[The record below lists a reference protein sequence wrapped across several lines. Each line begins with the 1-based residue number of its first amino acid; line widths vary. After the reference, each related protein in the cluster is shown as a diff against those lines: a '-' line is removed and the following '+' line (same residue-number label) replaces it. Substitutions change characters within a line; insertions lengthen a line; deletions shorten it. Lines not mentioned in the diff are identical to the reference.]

1 MESDKRHHPPPEA
14 ERSIPELLQRLANE
28 TTVLVRQELQ
38 LAQAEIA
45 QKLRRAGSSAGVL
58 GAAALLAL
66 GAFGTL
72 TTTFVGALSLVLP
85 LWAAALIVTVVY
97 AVVAGIAA
105 QRGLTALKKVGTPV
119 PQQTIETLQEDAE
132 AVRAGVQRGR

>member
-1 MESDKRHHPPPEA
+1 MESDKNTDPPPQA
-14 ERSIPELLQRLANE
+14 ERSIPELLQRLAHE
-28 TTVLVRQELQ
+28 TSLLVHQELQ

-45 QKLRRAGSSAGVL
+45 QKVRQAGSSAGLL

-72 TTTFVGALSLVLP
+72 TAAFVGALTLVLP
-85 LWAAALIVTVVY
+85 LWAAALIVTAVY
-97 AVVAGIAA
+97 GALAAVAA
-105 QRGLTALKKVGTPV
+105 RGGLSALKKVGSPV
-119 PQQTIETLQEDAE
+119 PQQTIETLREDVE

>member
-1 MESDKRHHPPPEA
+1 MESDKHHHPPPEA
-14 ERSIPELLQRLANE
+14 DRSIPELLQRLANE

-45 QKLRRAGSSAGVL
+45 QKLRRAGSSAAAL

-72 TTTFVGALSLVLP
+72 TTTFVGALSRVLP
-85 LWAAALIVTVVY
+85 LWAAALIVTVIY

-105 QRGLTALKKVGTPV
+105 QRGLTALKKVGAPV
-119 PQQTIETLQEDAE
+119 PKQTIATLQEDAE